1 MFFYANHAQVEMRFD
16 GEALSELPD
25 EDHWYEFQ
33 LTNEHGKVL
42 PEIHFWLCR
51 GEKSHTLEA
60 EVNKMLSFLYWL
72 FRDALFFFGMVSS
85 RGSFPKPL
93 SREEERKAIAAM
105 QAGDEDARR
114 RLIEHNLRL
123 VSHIAKK
130 YTVPGYTSEDLVSV
144 GTLGLIKAVNTFKP
158 DAGPQLSSYAA
169 RCIENEILMLL
180 RASRKRR
187 GDVSLSDPV
196 GTDGEGND
204 ISFMDI
210 LGTDAGY
217 VEDEAVRRLT
227 LQKVQ
232 ALVKKLPR
240 KERMVIEMR
249 YGLLDGVMHP
259 QHEAAAVL
267 GISRSYISRIE
278 KRGLEMLRAGLE
290 GGE

>member
-1 MFFYANHAQVEMRFD
+1 
-16 GEALSELPD
+16 
-25 EDHWYEFQ
+25 
-33 LTNEHGKVL
+33 
-42 PEIHFWLCR
+42 
-51 GEKSHTLEA
+51 
-60 EVNKMLSFLYWL
+60 MLSFLYWL
-72 FRDALFFFGMVSS
+72 FKDALFFFGMVSG
-85 RGSFPKPL
+85 RGCFPKPL
-93 SREEERKAIAAM
+93 SRREEAEAIAAM

-130 YTVPGYTSEDLVSV
+130 YTVPGYTGEDLVSV
-144 GTLGLIKAVNTFKP
+144 GTLGLIKAVNSFRP
-158 DAGPQLSSYAA
+158 EAGPQLSSYAS

-204 ISFMDI
+204 ISFLDI
-210 LGTDAGY
+210 LGTEAGF
-217 VEDEAVRRLT
+217 VEDEALNRVT
-227 LQKVQ
+227 LQRVR
-232 ALVKKLPR
+232 ALVKTLPR

-249 YGLLDGVMHP
+249 YGLLDGAVHP

-278 KRGLEMLRAGLE
+278 KRALEMLRQGLE
-290 GGE
+290 NHE